1 MATFFEHQDAARRNT
16 KMLVLLFALAV
27 AGVIVAVDLVLA
39 AAYVWAAGD
48 RLLLPGEPTSVRAL
62 YRLVPGAVYGWG
74 AAVTALVIL
83 GVSAWN
89 VARLASGGRKVAEMV
104 GARRVRPDTTDLL
117 ERRYLNVVEEMAIA
131 AGMRVPAAYVM
142 DGEPGINAFAAGY
155 EPYDAVVAVTRGAL
169 EKLNRDELQGVIGHE
184 FSHILNGDMRLNVR
198 MLGVLA
204 GIVFIGSVGEFLMRS
219 ARGGGSR
226 GAGPAVA
233 IGLALFVV
241 GYVGLFFARLIKAA
255 AARQREF
262 LADASS
268 VQFTRNPEGIAGAL
282 DRIRAEPAGALV
294 QNLHAEDLSHMFF
307 AESVP
312 LWFERLFATH
322 PPIEER
328 IRRVHPRFQPAS
340 YRRGRATEAPA
351 QELAEQAGVS
361 RREAAVGVLTGAA
374 TVLQEAGRRT
384 GDFGARW
391 GRSAGESAALVGT
404 LEAAKVDYA
413 RRLLAMLPAEL
424 RERLRTREGARA
436 ALVALLLAA
445 NEEVKR
451 SQLDAL
457 AAQGLGAIG
466 AQAAEAAKFTARLG
480 PAFHLPAMDLA
491 LPAVKA
497 APEDFRRD
505 ALRALEAV
513 IRADRRVSL
522 HEFVVLTLV
531 RDQLL
536 PAAPPSGWP
545 KRIAEL
551 RGEAALVLALV
562 AQAGVRADAPQGRD
576 AAVRAAIGAGAAVMG
591 LEAEASAGAEVTLER
606 AAAAL
611 EAMRRLAPLQKALL
625 VKGLFAAA
633 THDGT
638 IRLAEAE
645 LLRLVGA
652 VLDCPLPP
660 LLETLDPATLAA

>member
-1 MATFFEHQDAARRNT
+1 MATFFEQQDAARRNT
-16 KMLVLLFALAV
+16 KVLVLLFALAV
-27 AGVIVAVDLVLA
+27 AGVIVAVDFVLA
-39 AAYVWAAGD
+39 TAYLWSGYA
-48 RLLLPGEPTSVRAL
+48 RLPWPGATVSLSAL
-62 YRLVPGAVYGWG
+62 YGHVPAALYGWG
-74 AAVTALVIL
+74 AAGTALVVL
-83 GVSAWN
+83 GASVRK
-89 VARLASGGRKVAEMV
+89 VAQLAQGGRKVAEMV
-104 GARRVRPDTTDLL
+104 GARRVRPDTSDFL

-155 EPYDAVVAVTRGAL
+155 EPYDAVVVVTRGAL
-169 EKLNRDELQGVIGHE
+169 DKLDRDELQGLIGHE

-204 GIVFIGSVGEFLMRS
+204 GIVFIGSAGEFLIRS
-219 ARGGGSR
+219 QRGRSR
-226 GAGPAVA
+226 ASGQLLAL
-233 IGLALFVV
+233 GLALAAI

-294 QNLHAEDLSHMFF
+294 QNRYAEDLSHMFF
-307 AESVP
+307 AESVS

-328 IRRVHPRFQPAS
+328 IRRVHPGFQPAI
-340 YRRGRATEAPA
+340 YRSRRAREAPA
-351 QELAEQAGVS
+351 GEQADAAGAA
-361 RREAAVGVLTGAA
+361 RREAVAAAVLGEAA
-374 TVLQEAGRRT
+374 ALAGSGRRA
-384 GDFGARW
+384 GDLGTQW
-391 GRSAGESAALVGT
+391 GRQAGESAALVGT
-404 LEAAKVDYA
+404 LDAAKVDYT
-413 RRLLAMLPAEL
+413 RRLLAALPVEL
-424 RERLRTREGARA
+424 RERLRTREGACA
-436 ALVALLLAA
+436 ALVALLLAPDEA
-445 NEEVKR
+445 VR
-451 SQLDAL
+451 RAQLAAL
-457 AAQGLGAIG
+457 AGQGLAGFAERAGAV
-466 AQAAEAAKFTARLG
+466 APLAARLG
-480 PAFHLPAMDLA
+480 PAFHLPVIDLA
-491 LPAVKA
+491 LPAAKA
-497 APEDFRRD
+497 APLELRRD
-505 ALRALEAV
+505 TLRALEVV

-522 HEFVVLTLV
+522 HEFVVLTLA

-545 KRIAEL
+545 KRIADL
-551 RGEAALVLALV
+551 RKEAALVLALV
-562 AQAGVRADAPQGRD
+562 AQAGARADAPQGRD
-576 AAVRAAIGAGAAVMG
+576 AAVHAAVEAGAAEMG
-591 LEAEASAGAEVTLER
+591 LDVQAAAGAQVTLEN

-611 EAMRRLAPLQKALL
+611 EALRHLAPLQKAIL

-645 LLRLVGA
+645 LLRLVAA

-660 LLETLDPATLAA
+660 LLGTLDPATLAA

>member
-1 MATFFEHQDAARRNT
+1 MATFFEQQDAARRNT
-16 KMLVLLFALAV
+16 KILVLLFALAV
-27 AGVIVAVDLVLA
+27 AGVIIAVDLVLGV
-39 AAYVWAAGD
+39 AYVWLAQD
-48 RLLLPGEPTSVRAL
+48 RLLMYGEAPGPLAL
-62 YRLVPGAVYGWG
+62 YRLVPPAVFGWG
-74 AAVTALVIL
+74 AAITALVIL
-83 GVSAWN
+83 GVSVRK
-89 VARLASGGRKVAEMV
+89 VAQLAQGGRKVAEMV
-104 GARRVRPDTTDLL
+104 GARRVRPDTADLP

-142 DGEPGINAFAAGY
+142 DGEAGINAFTAGY

-219 ARGGGSR
+219 QRGNSR
-226 GAGPAVA
+226 GSNA
-233 IGLALFVV
+233 IGTLGLALFVI

-255 AARQREF
+255 ASRQREF
-262 LADASS
+262 LADAAS
-268 VQFTRNPEGIAGAL
+268 VQFTRNPDGIAGAL
-282 DRIRAEPAGALV
+282 DRIRAEPGGALIRDR
-294 QNLHAEDLSHMFF
+294 HAEDLSHMFF
-307 AESVP
+307 AESVS

-328 IRRVHPRFQPAS
+328 IRRVHPRFQAQA
-340 YRRGRATEAPA
+340 YRGRRAPEAKA
-351 QELAEQAGVS
+351 SDEADAAGVS
-361 RREAAVGVLTGAA
+361 RREAAAAVLGEAA
-374 TVLQEAGRRT
+374 VLAGSGRRA
-384 GDFGARW
+384 GDLGVRW

-404 LEAAKVDYA
+404 LDGAKVDYS
-413 RRLLAMLPAEL
+413 RRLLAALPAEL

-436 ALVALLLAA
+436 ALVALLLAP
-445 NEEVKR
+445 NQEVMR
-451 SQLDAL
+451 AQLDAL
-457 AAQGLGAIG
+457 AAEGLGVVG
-466 AQAAEAAKFTARLG
+466 EEAARAATHTARLT
-480 PAFHLPAMDLA
+480 PAFHLPLVDLA
-491 LPAVKA
+491 LPALKP
-497 APEDFRRD
+497 APEEFRRD
-505 ALRALEAV
+505 TVRALDAV

-536 PAAPPSGWP
+536 PAPPAAGWP
-545 KRIAEL
+545 KRLADL
-551 RGEAALVLALV
+551 RAQAALVLALV
-562 AQAGVRADAPQGRD
+562 AQAGVRPDAPQARE
-576 AAVRAAIGAGAAVMG
+576 AAARAAIEAGAAEMG
-591 LEAEASAGAEVTLER
+591 LDAQAVAGAEVTLES
-606 AAAAL
+606 AGAAL
-611 EAMRRLAPLQKALL
+611 EALRRLAPLQKALL

-645 LLRLVGA
+645 LLRLVAA